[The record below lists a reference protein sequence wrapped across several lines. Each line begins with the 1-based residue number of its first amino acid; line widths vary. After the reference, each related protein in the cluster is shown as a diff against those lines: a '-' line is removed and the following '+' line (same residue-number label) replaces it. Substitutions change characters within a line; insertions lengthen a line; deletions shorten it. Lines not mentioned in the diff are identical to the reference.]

1 MELLAPAG
9 SMEALRAAVCNGADA
24 VYLGADTFNAR
35 MNARNFSAADLQ
47 EAVVYC
53 HVRGVK
59 VHLTLNTLV
68 LDREMPRAAELI
80 RMAAS
85 CGVDAFIVQDLGM
98 VSLCRQL
105 APDVPIHAST
115 QMSIHSLE
123 GVLEAAA
130 LGCSRVV
137 LARELPAE
145 EIAHICKK
153 SPVEIEVFVHGAL
166 CMCYSGQCYLSSV
179 IGRRS
184 GNRGQCAQPCRL
196 PYGYGRFES
205 TRYPLSL
212 KDNCLAGELDE
223 LRRMGV
229 ASIKIEGRMKRPEYV
244 AIVTRAYRTVLN
256 GGKLTQ
262 ADLQELE
269 TAFSRQGFTD
279 GYFKGQ
285 TGSDMFGRRQES
297 EDTADLFASARATY
311 EQGETQ
317 RIGVR
322 FYAMIHR
329 GQPARLAVEDP
340 DGNLCRTYG
349 PVPEQ
354 AVYRSL
360 TAQDLEQQL
369 KKTGGT
375 PYLCTSVR
383 SSLDPDLML
392 PASAINAMRRD
403 AIAELTAKRGRA
415 EKPHLNAYDEP
426 PRYDGISGEP
436 QLTVA
441 VRTAD
446 QITSRML
453 SMKPTVLY
461 VPLSE
466 LVEHPELRQR
476 VGVETQL
483 AAILPRVIWSGELVP
498 IARQLRTVYDMGVR
512 QVLAG
517 NLGQLHIARAAG
529 FAVRGDF
536 GLNIVNSR
544 AMRYLREQ
552 GLDSQL
558 LSFELTL
565 PQIRDISKAVPA
577 EVLIYGR
584 LPLMLMENCVIKN
597 RTGTCT
603 CQTGTVRLVD
613 RVGEEFPIVKDPG
626 TCRNVL
632 LNGKKLYLLD
642 KKDAFRGMG
651 LWALRLQFTTE
662 ISPQAGT
669 DEAYR
674 PAVYR
679 PCGRCGRDDGQVASC
694 PAGGH
699 ARQPSESADHR
710 RRRICGRYRHCCR
723 YHRGHRRPRTGK
735 TPLGAGSTGHAP
747 PALRQDARGRD
758 RSVRMQ
764 RPSHRIRSRRDE
776 GNIPHAL

>member
-35 MNARNFSAADLQ
+35 INARNFSAADLQ

-80 RMAAS
+80 RLAAS
-85 CGVDAFIVQDLGM
+85 CGVDAFIVQDLGV

-123 GVLEAAA
+123 GVMEAAA

-256 GGKLTQ
+256 GGKLMPS
-262 ADLQELE
+262 DLQELE

-279 GYFKGQ
+279 GYFRGQ
-285 TGSDMFGRRQES
+285 TGSDMFGRRQEG

-311 EQGETQ
+311 EQGEPQ

-322 FYAMIHR
+322 FYAMIRR
-329 GQPARLAVEDP
+329 GEPAQLAVEDP
-340 DGNLCRTYG
+340 DGNLCRTRG

-360 TAQDLEQQL
+360 TPQDLEQQL

-375 PYLCTSVR
+375 PYLCTAVR

-403 AIAELTAKRGRA
+403 VIAELTAKRGRA
-415 EKPHLNAYDEP
+415 APARLNAYDEP
-426 PRYDGISGEP
+426 PRYDGIAGEP
-436 QLTVA
+436 QLTIA
-441 VRTAD
+441 VRTAG

-466 LVEHPELRQR
+466 LAEHPDLPQR
-476 VGVETQL
+476 VSVETQL
-483 AAILPRVIWSGELVP
+483 AAILPRVIWSGELAP
-498 IARQLRTVYDMGVR
+498 IARQLRTVYEMGVR

-577 EVLIYGR
+577 ELLIYGR
-584 LPLMLMENCVIKN
+584 LPLMLMENCVMKN
-597 RTGTCT
+597 RTGICA

-642 KKDAFRGMG
+642 KKDALRGMG

-662 ISPQAGT
+662 NPGEIDKVLMDYQGQAVF
-669 DEAYR
+669 D
-674 PAVYR
+674 
-679 PCGRCGRDDGQVASC
+679 
-694 PAGGH
+694 
-699 ARQPSESADHR
+699 
-710 RRRICGRYRHCCR
+710 
-723 YHRGHRRPRTGK
+723 
-735 TPLGAGSTGHAP
+735 AGSYT
-747 PALRQDARGRD
+747 RGLY
-758 RSVRMQ
+758 
-764 RPSHRIRSRRDE
+764 SRGVE
-776 GNIPHAL
+776 

>member
-80 RMAAS
+80 RLAAS
-85 CGVDAFIVQDLGM
+85 CGVDAFIVQDLGV

-123 GVLEAAA
+123 GVMEAAA

-212 KDNCLAGELDE
+212 KDNCLVGELDE

-256 GGKLTQ
+256 GGKLMPS
-262 ADLQELE
+262 DLQELE

-279 GYFKGQ
+279 GYFRGQ
-285 TGSDMFGRRQES
+285 TGSDMFGRRQEG

-311 EQGETQ
+311 EQGEPQ

-322 FYAMIHR
+322 FYAMIRR
-329 GQPARLAVEDP
+329 GEPAQLAVEDP
-340 DGNLCRTYG
+340 DGNLCRTRG

-360 TAQDLEQQL
+360 TPQDLEQQL

-375 PYLCTSVR
+375 PYLCTAVR

-403 AIAELTAKRGRA
+403 VIAELTAKRGRA
-415 EKPHLNAYDEP
+415 APARLNAYDEP
-426 PRYDGISGEP
+426 PRYDGIAGEP
-436 QLTVA
+436 QLTIA
-441 VRTAD
+441 VRTAG

-466 LVEHPELRQR
+466 LAEHPDLPQR
-476 VGVETQL
+476 VSVETQL
-483 AAILPRVIWSGELVP
+483 AAILPRVIWSGELAP
-498 IARQLRTVYDMGVR
+498 IARQLRTVYEMGVR

-577 EVLIYGR
+577 ELLIYGR
-584 LPLMLMENCVIKN
+584 LPLMLMENCVMKN
-597 RTGTCT
+597 RTGICA

-642 KKDAFRGMG
+642 KKDALRGMG

-662 ISPQAGT
+662 NPGEIDKVLMDYQG
-669 DEAYR
+669 R
-674 PAVYR
+674 AVF
-679 PCGRCGRDDGQVASC
+679 D
-694 PAGGH
+694 
-699 ARQPSESADHR
+699 
-710 RRRICGRYRHCCR
+710 
-723 YHRGHRRPRTGK
+723 
-735 TPLGAGSTGHAP
+735 AGSYT
-747 PALRQDARGRD
+747 RGLY
-758 RSVRMQ
+758 
-764 RPSHRIRSRRDE
+764 SRGVE
-776 GNIPHAL
+776 

>member
-35 MNARNFSAADLQ
+35 INARNFSAADLQ

-80 RMAAS
+80 RLAAS
-85 CGVDAFIVQDLGM
+85 CGVDAFIVQDLGV

-123 GVLEAAA
+123 GVMEAAA

-212 KDNCLAGELDE
+212 KDNCLVGELDE

-244 AIVTRAYRTVLN
+244 AIVTRAYRTILN
-256 GGKLTQ
+256 GGKLTPSY
-262 ADLQELE
+262 LQELE

-279 GYFKGQ
+279 GYFRGQ
-285 TGSDMFGRRQES
+285 TGSDMFGRRQEG
-297 EDTADLFASARATY
+297 EDTADLFASARASY
-311 EQGETQ
+311 EQGEPQ

-322 FYAMIHR
+322 FYAMIRR
-329 GQPARLAVEDP
+329 GEPAQLAVEDP
-340 DGNLCRTYG
+340 DGNLCRTRG

-360 TAQDLEQQL
+360 TPQDLEQQL

-375 PYLCTSVR
+375 PYLCTAVR

-403 AIAELTAKRGRA
+403 VIAELTAKRGRA
-415 EKPHLNAYDEP
+415 APARLNAYDEP
-426 PRYDGISGEP
+426 PRYDGIAGEP
-436 QLTVA
+436 QLTIA
-441 VRTAD
+441 VRTAG

-466 LVEHPELRQR
+466 LAEHPDLPQR
-476 VGVETQL
+476 VSVETQL
-483 AAILPRVIWSGELVP
+483 AAILPRVIWSGELAPV
-498 IARQLRTVYDMGVR
+498 ARQLRTVYEMGVR

-577 EVLIYGR
+577 ELLIYGR
-584 LPLMLMENCVIKN
+584 LPLMLMENCVMKN
-597 RTGTCT
+597 RTGICA

-642 KKDAFRGMG
+642 KKDALRGMG

-662 ISPQAGT
+662 NPGEIDKVLMDYQG
-669 DEAYR
+669 R
-674 PAVYR
+674 AVF
-679 PCGRCGRDDGQVASC
+679 D
-694 PAGGH
+694 
-699 ARQPSESADHR
+699 
-710 RRRICGRYRHCCR
+710 
-723 YHRGHRRPRTGK
+723 
-735 TPLGAGSTGHAP
+735 AGSYT
-747 PALRQDARGRD
+747 RGLY
-758 RSVRMQ
+758 
-764 RPSHRIRSRRDE
+764 SRGVE
-776 GNIPHAL
+776 

>member
-212 KDNCLAGELDE
+212 KDNCLVGELDE

-403 AIAELTAKRGRA
+403 VIAELTAKRGRA

-662 ISPQAGT
+662 N
-669 DEAYR
+669 
-674 PAVYR
+674 
-679 PCGRCGRDDGQVASC
+679 
-694 PAGGH
+694 
-699 ARQPSESADHR
+699 PSEIDKVLMDYQ
-710 RRRICGRYRHCCR
+710 GRAVFD
-723 YHRGHRRPRTGK
+723 
-735 TPLGAGSTGHAP
+735 AGSYT
-747 PALRQDARGRD
+747 RGLY
-758 RSVRMQ
+758 
-764 RPSHRIRSRRDE
+764 SRGVE
-776 GNIPHAL
+776 

>member
-80 RMAAS
+80 RLAAS
-85 CGVDAFIVQDLGM
+85 CGVDAFIVQDLGV

-123 GVLEAAA
+123 GVMEAAA
-130 LGCSRVV
+130 LGCGRVV

-256 GGKLTQ
+256 GGKLMPS
-262 ADLQELE
+262 DLQELE

-279 GYFKGQ
+279 GYFRGQ
-285 TGSDMFGRRQES
+285 TGSDMFGRRQEG

-311 EQGETQ
+311 EQGEPQ

-322 FYAMIHR
+322 FYAMIRR
-329 GQPARLAVEDP
+329 GEPAQLAVEDP
-340 DGNLCRTYG
+340 DGNLCRTRG

-360 TAQDLEQQL
+360 TPQDLEQQL

-375 PYLCTSVR
+375 PYLCTAVR

-403 AIAELTAKRGRA
+403 VIAELTAKRGRA
-415 EKPHLNAYDEP
+415 APARLNAYDEP
-426 PRYDGISGEP
+426 PRYDGIAGEP
-436 QLTVA
+436 QLTIA
-441 VRTAD
+441 VRTAG

-466 LVEHPELRQR
+466 LAEHPDLPQR
-476 VGVETQL
+476 VSVETQL
-483 AAILPRVIWSGELVP
+483 AAILPRVIWSGELAPV
-498 IARQLRTVYDMGVR
+498 ARQLRTVYEMGVR

-577 EVLIYGR
+577 ELLIYGR
-584 LPLMLMENCVIKN
+584 LPLMLMETCVMKN
-597 RTGTCT
+597 RTGICA

-642 KKDAFRGMG
+642 KKDALRGMG

-662 ISPQAGT
+662 NPGEIDKVLMDYQG
-669 DEAYR
+669 R
-674 PAVYR
+674 AVF
-679 PCGRCGRDDGQVASC
+679 D
-694 PAGGH
+694 
-699 ARQPSESADHR
+699 
-710 RRRICGRYRHCCR
+710 
-723 YHRGHRRPRTGK
+723 
-735 TPLGAGSTGHAP
+735 AGSYT
-747 PALRQDARGRD
+747 RGLY
-758 RSVRMQ
+758 
-764 RPSHRIRSRRDE
+764 SRGVE
-776 GNIPHAL
+776 

>member
-47 EAVVYC
+47 EAIVYC

-403 AIAELTAKRGRA
+403 VIAELTAKRGRA

-565 PQIRDISKAVPA
+565 PQIRDVSKAVPA

-662 ISPQAGT
+662 N
-669 DEAYR
+669 
-674 PAVYR
+674 
-679 PCGRCGRDDGQVASC
+679 
-694 PAGGH
+694 
-699 ARQPSESADHR
+699 PSEIDKVLMDYQ
-710 RRRICGRYRHCCR
+710 GRAVFD
-723 YHRGHRRPRTGK
+723 
-735 TPLGAGSTGHAP
+735 AGSYT
-747 PALRQDARGRD
+747 RGLY
-758 RSVRMQ
+758 
-764 RPSHRIRSRRDE
+764 SRGVE
-776 GNIPHAL
+776 

>member
-80 RMAAS
+80 RLAAS
-85 CGVDAFIVQDLGM
+85 CGVDAFIVQDLGV

-123 GVLEAAA
+123 GVMEAAA

-256 GGKLTQ
+256 GGKLMPS
-262 ADLQELE
+262 DLQELE

-279 GYFKGQ
+279 GYFRGQ
-285 TGSDMFGRRQES
+285 TGSDMFGRRQEG

-311 EQGETQ
+311 EQGEPQ

-322 FYAMIHR
+322 FYAMIRR
-329 GQPARLAVEDP
+329 GEPAQLAVEDP
-340 DGNLCRTYG
+340 DGNLCRARG

-360 TAQDLEQQL
+360 TPQDLEQQL

-375 PYLCTSVR
+375 PYLCTAVR

-403 AIAELTAKRGRA
+403 VIAELTAKRGRA
-415 EKPHLNAYDEP
+415 APARLNAYDEP
-426 PRYDGISGEP
+426 PRYDGIAGEP
-436 QLTVA
+436 QLTIA
-441 VRTAD
+441 VRTAG

-466 LVEHPELRQR
+466 LAEHPDLPQR
-476 VGVETQL
+476 VSVETQL
-483 AAILPRVIWSGELVP
+483 AAILPRVIWSGELAPV
-498 IARQLRTVYDMGVR
+498 ARQLRTVYEMGVR

-577 EVLIYGR
+577 ELLIYGR
-584 LPLMLMENCVIKN
+584 LPLMLMENCVMKN
-597 RTGTCT
+597 RTGICA

-642 KKDAFRGMG
+642 KKDALRGMG

-662 ISPQAGT
+662 NPGEIDKVLMDYQG
-669 DEAYR
+669 R
-674 PAVYR
+674 AVF
-679 PCGRCGRDDGQVASC
+679 D
-694 PAGGH
+694 
-699 ARQPSESADHR
+699 
-710 RRRICGRYRHCCR
+710 
-723 YHRGHRRPRTGK
+723 
-735 TPLGAGSTGHAP
+735 AGSYT
-747 PALRQDARGRD
+747 RGLY
-758 RSVRMQ
+758 
-764 RPSHRIRSRRDE
+764 SRGVE
-776 GNIPHAL
+776 

>member
-35 MNARNFSAADLQ
+35 INARNFSAADLQ

-80 RMAAS
+80 RLAAS

-123 GVLEAAA
+123 GVMEAAA

-297 EDTADLFASARATY
+297 ADTADLFASARATY

-403 AIAELTAKRGRA
+403 VIAELTAKRGRA

-466 LVEHPELRQR
+466 LVEYPELRQR

-662 ISPQAGT
+662 N
-669 DEAYR
+669 
-674 PAVYR
+674 
-679 PCGRCGRDDGQVASC
+679 
-694 PAGGH
+694 
-699 ARQPSESADHR
+699 PSEIDKVLMDYQ
-710 RRRICGRYRHCCR
+710 GRAVFD
-723 YHRGHRRPRTGK
+723 
-735 TPLGAGSTGHAP
+735 AGSYT
-747 PALRQDARGRD
+747 RGLY
-758 RSVRMQ
+758 
-764 RPSHRIRSRRDE
+764 SRGVE
-776 GNIPHAL
+776 

>member
-35 MNARNFSAADLQ
+35 INARNFSAADLQ

-80 RMAAS
+80 RLAAS
-85 CGVDAFIVQDLGM
+85 CGVDAFIVQDLGV

-123 GVLEAAA
+123 GVMEAAA

-145 EIAHICKK
+145 EIAHICKR

-279 GYFKGQ
+279 GYFRGQ
-285 TGSDMFGRRQES
+285 TGSDMFGRRQEG
-297 EDTADLFASARATY
+297 EDTSDLFASARATY
-311 EQGETQ
+311 EQGEPQ

-322 FYAMIHR
+322 FYAMIRR
-329 GQPARLAVEDP
+329 GEPAQLAVEDP
-340 DGNLCRTYG
+340 DGNLCRTRG

-360 TAQDLEQQL
+360 TPQDLEQQL

-403 AIAELTAKRGRA
+403 VIAELTAKRGRA
-415 EKPHLNAYDEP
+415 APAHLNAYDEP
-426 PRYDGISGEP
+426 PRYDGIAGEP
-436 QLTVA
+436 QLTIA
-441 VRTAD
+441 VRTAG

-466 LVEHPELRQR
+466 LVEHPELPQR
-476 VGVETQL
+476 VSVETQL
-483 AAILPRVIWSGELVP
+483 AAILPRVIWSSELAPV
-498 IARQLRTVYDMGVR
+498 ARQLRTVYEMGVR

-517 NLGQLHIARAAG
+517 NLGQLYIARAAG

-577 EVLIYGR
+577 ELLVYGR
-584 LPLMLMENCVIKN
+584 LPLMLMENCVMKN
-597 RTGTCT
+597 RTGICT

-613 RVGEEFPIVKDPG
+613 RIGEEFPIVKDPG

-642 KKDAFRGMG
+642 KKDALRGMG

-662 ISPQAGT
+662 NPGEIDKVLMDYQG
-669 DEAYR
+669 R
-674 PAVYR
+674 AVF
-679 PCGRCGRDDGQVASC
+679 D
-694 PAGGH
+694 
-699 ARQPSESADHR
+699 
-710 RRRICGRYRHCCR
+710 
-723 YHRGHRRPRTGK
+723 
-735 TPLGAGSTGHAP
+735 AGSYT
-747 PALRQDARGRD
+747 RGLY
-758 RSVRMQ
+758 
-764 RPSHRIRSRRDE
+764 SRGVE
-776 GNIPHAL
+776 

>member
-80 RMAAS
+80 RLAAS
-85 CGVDAFIVQDLGM
+85 CGVDAFIVQDLGV

-123 GVLEAAA
+123 GVMEAAA

-145 EIAHICKK
+145 EIAHICKR

-256 GGKLTQ
+256 GGKLTPS
-262 ADLQELE
+262 DLQELE

-279 GYFKGQ
+279 GYFRGQ
-285 TGSDMFGRRQES
+285 TGSDMFGRRQEG

-311 EQGETQ
+311 EQGEPQ

-322 FYAMIHR
+322 FYAMIRR
-329 GQPARLAVEDP
+329 GEPAQLAVEDP
-340 DGNLCRTYG
+340 DGNLCRTRG

-360 TAQDLEQQL
+360 TPQDLEQQL

-375 PYLCTSVR
+375 PYLCTAVR

-403 AIAELTAKRGRA
+403 VIAELTAKRGRA
-415 EKPHLNAYDEP
+415 APARLNAYDEP
-426 PRYDGISGEP
+426 PRYDGIAGEP
-436 QLTVA
+436 QLTIA
-441 VRTAD
+441 VRTAG

-466 LVEHPELRQR
+466 LAEHPDLPQR

-483 AAILPRVIWSGELVP
+483 AAILPRVIWSGELAPV
-498 IARQLRTVYDMGVR
+498 ARQLRTVYEMGVR

-577 EVLIYGR
+577 ELLIYGR
-584 LPLMLMENCVIKN
+584 LPLMLMENCVMKN
-597 RTGTCT
+597 RTGICA

-642 KKDAFRGMG
+642 KKDALRGMG

-662 ISPQAGT
+662 NPGEIDKVLMDYQG
-669 DEAYR
+669 R
-674 PAVYR
+674 AVF
-679 PCGRCGRDDGQVASC
+679 D
-694 PAGGH
+694 
-699 ARQPSESADHR
+699 
-710 RRRICGRYRHCCR
+710 
-723 YHRGHRRPRTGK
+723 
-735 TPLGAGSTGHAP
+735 AGSYT
-747 PALRQDARGRD
+747 RGLY
-758 RSVRMQ
+758 
-764 RPSHRIRSRRDE
+764 SRGVE
-776 GNIPHAL
+776 

>member
-80 RMAAS
+80 RLAAS
-85 CGVDAFIVQDLGM
+85 CGVDAFIVQDLGV

-123 GVLEAAA
+123 GVMEAAA

-256 GGKLTQ
+256 GGKLMPS
-262 ADLQELE
+262 DLQELE

-279 GYFKGQ
+279 GYFRGQ
-285 TGSDMFGRRQES
+285 TGSDMFGRRQEG

-311 EQGETQ
+311 EQGEPQ

-322 FYAMIHR
+322 FYAMIRR
-329 GQPARLAVEDP
+329 GEPAQLAVEDP
-340 DGNLCRTYG
+340 DGNLCRTRG

-360 TAQDLEQQL
+360 TPQDLEQQL

-375 PYLCTSVR
+375 PYLCTAVR

-403 AIAELTAKRGRA
+403 VIAELTAKRGRA
-415 EKPHLNAYDEP
+415 APAHLNAYDEP
-426 PRYDGISGEP
+426 PRYDGIAGEP
-436 QLTVA
+436 QLTIA
-441 VRTAD
+441 VRTAG

-461 VPLSE
+461 VLLSE
-466 LVEHPELRQR
+466 LAEHPDLPQR
-476 VGVETQL
+476 VSVETQL
-483 AAILPRVIWSGELVP
+483 AAILPRVIWSGELAPV
-498 IARQLRTVYDMGVR
+498 ARQLRTVYEMGVR

-577 EVLIYGR
+577 ELLIYGR
-584 LPLMLMENCVIKN
+584 LPLMLMENCVMKN
-597 RTGTCT
+597 RTGICA

-642 KKDAFRGMG
+642 KKDALRGMG

-662 ISPQAGT
+662 NPGEIDKVLMDYQG
-669 DEAYR
+669 R
-674 PAVYR
+674 AVF
-679 PCGRCGRDDGQVASC
+679 D
-694 PAGGH
+694 
-699 ARQPSESADHR
+699 
-710 RRRICGRYRHCCR
+710 
-723 YHRGHRRPRTGK
+723 
-735 TPLGAGSTGHAP
+735 AGSYT
-747 PALRQDARGRD
+747 RGLY
-758 RSVRMQ
+758 
-764 RPSHRIRSRRDE
+764 SRGVE
-776 GNIPHAL
+776 

>member
-35 MNARNFSAADLQ
+35 INARNFSAADLQ

-80 RMAAS
+80 RLAAS
-85 CGVDAFIVQDLGM
+85 CGVDAFIVQDLGV

-123 GVLEAAA
+123 GVMEAAA

-256 GGKLTQ
+256 GGKLMPS
-262 ADLQELE
+262 DLQELE

-279 GYFKGQ
+279 GYFRGQ
-285 TGSDMFGRRQES
+285 TGSDMFGRRQEG

-311 EQGETQ
+311 EQGEPQ

-322 FYAMIHR
+322 FYAMIRR
-329 GQPARLAVEDP
+329 GEPAQLAVEDP
-340 DGNLCRTYG
+340 DGNLCRTRG

-360 TAQDLEQQL
+360 TPQDLEQQL

-375 PYLCTSVR
+375 PYLCTAVR

-403 AIAELTAKRGRA
+403 VIAELTAKRGRA
-415 EKPHLNAYDEP
+415 APAHLNAYDEP
-426 PRYDGISGEP
+426 PRYDGIAGEP
-436 QLTVA
+436 QLTIA
-441 VRTAD
+441 VRTAG

-466 LVEHPELRQR
+466 LAEHPDLPQR
-476 VGVETQL
+476 VSVETQL
-483 AAILPRVIWSGELVP
+483 AAILPRVIWSGELAPV
-498 IARQLRTVYDMGVR
+498 ARQLRTAYEMGVR

-577 EVLIYGR
+577 ELLIYGR
-584 LPLMLMENCVIKN
+584 LPLMLMENCVMKN
-597 RTGTCT
+597 RTGICA

-642 KKDAFRGMG
+642 KKDALRGMG

-662 ISPQAGT
+662 NPGEIDKVLMDYQG
-669 DEAYR
+669 R
-674 PAVYR
+674 AVF
-679 PCGRCGRDDGQVASC
+679 D
-694 PAGGH
+694 
-699 ARQPSESADHR
+699 
-710 RRRICGRYRHCCR
+710 
-723 YHRGHRRPRTGK
+723 
-735 TPLGAGSTGHAP
+735 AGSYT
-747 PALRQDARGRD
+747 RGLY
-758 RSVRMQ
+758 
-764 RPSHRIRSRRDE
+764 SRGVE
-776 GNIPHAL
+776 

>member
-80 RMAAS
+80 RLAAS
-85 CGVDAFIVQDLGM
+85 CGVDAFIVQDLGV

-123 GVLEAAA
+123 GVMEAAA

-256 GGKLTQ
+256 GGKLMPS
-262 ADLQELE
+262 DLQELE

-279 GYFKGQ
+279 GYFRGQ
-285 TGSDMFGRRQES
+285 TGSDMFGRRQEG
-297 EDTADLFASARATY
+297 EDTADLFASARTTY
-311 EQGETQ
+311 EQGEPQ

-322 FYAMIHR
+322 FYAMIRR
-329 GQPARLAVEDP
+329 GEPAQLAVEDP
-340 DGNLCRTYG
+340 DGNLCRTRG

-360 TAQDLEQQL
+360 TPQDLEQQL

-375 PYLCTSVR
+375 PYLCTAVR

-403 AIAELTAKRGRA
+403 VIAELTAKRGRA
-415 EKPHLNAYDEP
+415 APARLNAYDEP
-426 PRYDGISGEP
+426 PRYDGIAGEP
-436 QLTVA
+436 QLTIA
-441 VRTAD
+441 VRTAG

-466 LVEHPELRQR
+466 LAEHPDLPQR
-476 VGVETQL
+476 VSVETQL
-483 AAILPRVIWSGELVP
+483 AAILPRVIWSGELAPV
-498 IARQLRTVYDMGVR
+498 ARQLRTVYEMGVR

-544 AMRYLREQ
+544 AIRYLREQ

-577 EVLIYGR
+577 ELLIYGR
-584 LPLMLMENCVIKN
+584 LPLMLMENCVMKN
-597 RTGTCT
+597 RTGICA

-642 KKDAFRGMG
+642 KKDALRGMG

-662 ISPQAGT
+662 NPGEIDKVLMDYQG
-669 DEAYR
+669 R
-674 PAVYR
+674 AVF
-679 PCGRCGRDDGQVASC
+679 D
-694 PAGGH
+694 
-699 ARQPSESADHR
+699 
-710 RRRICGRYRHCCR
+710 
-723 YHRGHRRPRTGK
+723 
-735 TPLGAGSTGHAP
+735 AGSYT
-747 PALRQDARGRD
+747 RGLY
-758 RSVRMQ
+758 
-764 RPSHRIRSRRDE
+764 SRGVE
-776 GNIPHAL
+776 

>member
-35 MNARNFSAADLQ
+35 INARNFSAADLQ

-80 RMAAS
+80 RLAAS
-85 CGVDAFIVQDLGM
+85 CGVDAFIVQDLGV

-123 GVLEAAA
+123 GVMEAAA

-256 GGKLTQ
+256 GGKLMPS
-262 ADLQELE
+262 DLRELE

-279 GYFKGQ
+279 GYFRGQ
-285 TGSDMFGRRQES
+285 TGSDMFGRRQEG

-311 EQGETQ
+311 EQGEPQ

-322 FYAMIHR
+322 FYAMIRR
-329 GQPARLAVEDP
+329 GEPAQLAVEDP
-340 DGNLCRTYG
+340 DGNLCRTRG

-360 TAQDLEQQL
+360 TPQDLEQQL

-375 PYLCTSVR
+375 PYLCTAVR

-403 AIAELTAKRGRA
+403 VIAELTAKRGRA
-415 EKPHLNAYDEP
+415 APARLNAYDEP
-426 PRYDGISGEP
+426 PRYDGIAGEP
-436 QLTVA
+436 QLTIA
-441 VRTAD
+441 VRTAG

-466 LVEHPELRQR
+466 LAEHPDLPQR
-476 VGVETQL
+476 VSVETQL
-483 AAILPRVIWSGELVP
+483 AAILPRVIWSGELAPV
-498 IARQLRTVYDMGVR
+498 ARQLRTVYEMGVR

-577 EVLIYGR
+577 ELLIYGR
-584 LPLMLMENCVIKN
+584 LPLMLMENCVMKN
-597 RTGTCT
+597 RTGICA

-642 KKDAFRGMG
+642 KKDALRGMG

-662 ISPQAGT
+662 NPGEIDKVLMDYQG
-669 DEAYR
+669 R
-674 PAVYR
+674 AVF
-679 PCGRCGRDDGQVASC
+679 D
-694 PAGGH
+694 
-699 ARQPSESADHR
+699 
-710 RRRICGRYRHCCR
+710 
-723 YHRGHRRPRTGK
+723 
-735 TPLGAGSTGHAP
+735 AGSYT
-747 PALRQDARGRD
+747 RGLY
-758 RSVRMQ
+758 
-764 RPSHRIRSRRDE
+764 SRGVE
-776 GNIPHAL
+776 

>member
-80 RMAAS
+80 RLAAS
-85 CGVDAFIVQDLGM
+85 CGVDAFIVQDLGV

-123 GVLEAAA
+123 GVMEAAA

-145 EIAHICKK
+145 EIAHICKR

-256 GGKLTQ
+256 GGKLMPS
-262 ADLQELE
+262 DLQELE

-279 GYFKGQ
+279 GYFRGQ
-285 TGSDMFGRRQES
+285 TGSNMFGRRQEG

-311 EQGETQ
+311 EQGEPQ

-322 FYAMIHR
+322 FYAMIRR
-329 GQPARLAVEDP
+329 GEPAQLAVEDP
-340 DGNLCRTYG
+340 DGNLCRARG

-360 TAQDLEQQL
+360 TPQDLEQQL

-375 PYLCTSVR
+375 PYLCTAVR

-403 AIAELTAKRGRA
+403 VIAELTAKRGRA
-415 EKPHLNAYDEP
+415 APARLNAYDEP
-426 PRYDGISGEP
+426 PRYDGIAGEP
-436 QLTVA
+436 QLTIA
-441 VRTAD
+441 VRTAG

-466 LVEHPELRQR
+466 LAEHPDLPQR
-476 VGVETQL
+476 VSVETQL
-483 AAILPRVIWSGELVP
+483 AAILPRVIWSGELIP
-498 IARQLRTVYDMGVR
+498 IARQLRTVYEMGVR

-517 NLGQLHIARAAG
+517 NLGQLHIARTAG

-577 EVLIYGR
+577 ELLIYGR
-584 LPLMLMENCVIKN
+584 LPLMLMENCVMKN
-597 RTGTCT
+597 RTGICA

-642 KKDAFRGMG
+642 KKDALRGMG

-662 ISPQAGT
+662 NPGEIDKVLMDYQG
-669 DEAYR
+669 R
-674 PAVYR
+674 AVF
-679 PCGRCGRDDGQVASC
+679 D
-694 PAGGH
+694 
-699 ARQPSESADHR
+699 
-710 RRRICGRYRHCCR
+710 
-723 YHRGHRRPRTGK
+723 
-735 TPLGAGSTGHAP
+735 AGSYT
-747 PALRQDARGRD
+747 RGLY
-758 RSVRMQ
+758 
-764 RPSHRIRSRRDE
+764 SRGVE
-776 GNIPHAL
+776 

>member
-1 MELLAPAG
+1 MLELLSPAG

-80 RMAAS
+80 RLAAS
-85 CGVDAFIVQDLGM
+85 CGVDAFIVQDLGV

-123 GVLEAAA
+123 GVMEAAA

-212 KDNCLAGELDE
+212 KDNCLVGELDE

-256 GGKLTQ
+256 GGKLMPS
-262 ADLQELE
+262 DLQELE

-279 GYFKGQ
+279 GYFRGQ
-285 TGSDMFGRRQES
+285 TGSDMFGRRQEG

-311 EQGETQ
+311 EQGEPQ

-322 FYAMIHR
+322 FYAMIRR
-329 GQPARLAVEDP
+329 GEPAQLAVEDP
-340 DGNLCRTYG
+340 DGNLCRTRG

-360 TAQDLEQQL
+360 TPQDLEQQL

-375 PYLCTSVR
+375 PYLCTAVR

-403 AIAELTAKRGRA
+403 VIAELTAKRGRA
-415 EKPHLNAYDEP
+415 APARLNAYDEP
-426 PRYDGISGEP
+426 PRYDGIAGEP
-436 QLTVA
+436 QLTIA
-441 VRTAD
+441 VRTAG

-466 LVEHPELRQR
+466 LAEHPDLPQR
-476 VGVETQL
+476 VSVETQL
-483 AAILPRVIWSGELVP
+483 AAILPRVIWSGELAP
-498 IARQLRTVYDMGVR
+498 IARQLRTVYEMGVR

-577 EVLIYGR
+577 ELLIYGR
-584 LPLMLMENCVIKN
+584 LPLMLMENCVMKN
-597 RTGTCT
+597 RTGICA

-642 KKDAFRGMG
+642 KKDALRGMG

-662 ISPQAGT
+662 NPGEIDKVLMDYQG
-669 DEAYR
+669 R
-674 PAVYR
+674 AVF
-679 PCGRCGRDDGQVASC
+679 D
-694 PAGGH
+694 
-699 ARQPSESADHR
+699 
-710 RRRICGRYRHCCR
+710 
-723 YHRGHRRPRTGK
+723 
-735 TPLGAGSTGHAP
+735 AGSYT
-747 PALRQDARGRD
+747 RGLY
-758 RSVRMQ
+758 
-764 RPSHRIRSRRDE
+764 SRGVE
-776 GNIPHAL
+776 

>member
-80 RMAAS
+80 RLAAS
-85 CGVDAFIVQDLGM
+85 CGVDAFIVQDLGV

-123 GVLEAAA
+123 GVMEAAA

-212 KDNCLAGELDE
+212 KDNCLVGELDE

-256 GGKLTQ
+256 GGKLTPS
-262 ADLQELE
+262 DLQELE

-279 GYFKGQ
+279 GYFRGQ
-285 TGSDMFGRRQES
+285 TGSDMFGRRQEG

-311 EQGETQ
+311 EQGEPQ

-322 FYAMIHR
+322 FYAMIRR
-329 GQPARLAVEDP
+329 GEPAQLAVEDP
-340 DGNLCRTYG
+340 DGNLCRTRG

-360 TAQDLEQQL
+360 TPQDLEQQL

-375 PYLCTSVR
+375 PYLCTAVR

-403 AIAELTAKRGRA
+403 VIAELTAKRGRA
-415 EKPHLNAYDEP
+415 APARLNAYDEP

-436 QLTVA
+436 QLTIA
-441 VRTAD
+441 VRTAG

-466 LVEHPELRQR
+466 LAEHPDLPQR
-476 VGVETQL
+476 VSVETQL
-483 AAILPRVIWSGELVP
+483 AAILPRVIWSGELAPV
-498 IARQLRTVYDMGVR
+498 ARQLRTVYEMGVR

-577 EVLIYGR
+577 ELLIYGR
-584 LPLMLMENCVIKN
+584 LPLMLMENCVMKN
-597 RTGTCT
+597 RTGICA

-642 KKDAFRGMG
+642 KKDALRGMG

-662 ISPQAGT
+662 NPGEIDKVLMDYQG
-669 DEAYR
+669 R
-674 PAVYR
+674 AVF
-679 PCGRCGRDDGQVASC
+679 D
-694 PAGGH
+694 
-699 ARQPSESADHR
+699 
-710 RRRICGRYRHCCR
+710 
-723 YHRGHRRPRTGK
+723 
-735 TPLGAGSTGHAP
+735 AGSYT
-747 PALRQDARGRD
+747 RGLY
-758 RSVRMQ
+758 
-764 RPSHRIRSRRDE
+764 SRGVE
-776 GNIPHAL
+776 

>member
-80 RMAAS
+80 RLAAS
-85 CGVDAFIVQDLGM
+85 CGVDAFIVQDLGV

-123 GVLEAAA
+123 GVMEAAA

-212 KDNCLAGELDE
+212 KDNCLVGELDE

-256 GGKLTQ
+256 GGKLTP

-279 GYFKGQ
+279 GYFRGQ
-285 TGSDMFGRRQES
+285 TGSDMFGRRQEG

-311 EQGETQ
+311 EQGEPQ

-322 FYAMIHR
+322 FYAMIRR
-329 GQPARLAVEDP
+329 GEPAQLAVEDP
-340 DGNLCRTYG
+340 DGNLCRTRG

-360 TAQDLEQQL
+360 TPQDLEQQL

-375 PYLCTSVR
+375 PYLCTAVR

-403 AIAELTAKRGRA
+403 VIAELTAKRGRA
-415 EKPHLNAYDEP
+415 APARLNAYDEP
-426 PRYDGISGEP
+426 PRYDGIAGEP
-436 QLTVA
+436 QLTIA
-441 VRTAD
+441 VRTAG

-466 LVEHPELRQR
+466 LAEHPDLPQR
-476 VGVETQL
+476 VSVETQL
-483 AAILPRVIWSGELVP
+483 AAILPRVIWSGELAPV
-498 IARQLRTVYDMGVR
+498 ARQLRTVYEMGVR

-577 EVLIYGR
+577 ELLIYGR
-584 LPLMLMENCVIKN
+584 LPLMLMENCVMKN
-597 RTGTCT
+597 RTGICA

-642 KKDAFRGMG
+642 KKDALRGMG

-662 ISPQAGT
+662 NPGEIDKVLMDYQG
-669 DEAYR
+669 R
-674 PAVYR
+674 AVF
-679 PCGRCGRDDGQVASC
+679 D
-694 PAGGH
+694 
-699 ARQPSESADHR
+699 
-710 RRRICGRYRHCCR
+710 
-723 YHRGHRRPRTGK
+723 
-735 TPLGAGSTGHAP
+735 AGSYT
-747 PALRQDARGRD
+747 RGLY
-758 RSVRMQ
+758 
-764 RPSHRIRSRRDE
+764 SRGVE
-776 GNIPHAL
+776 

>member
-35 MNARNFSAADLQ
+35 INARNFSAADLQ

-80 RMAAS
+80 RLAAS
-85 CGVDAFIVQDLGM
+85 CGVDAFIVQDLGV

-123 GVLEAAA
+123 GVMEAAA

-256 GGKLTQ
+256 GGKLMPS
-262 ADLQELE
+262 DLQELE

-279 GYFKGQ
+279 GYFRGQ
-285 TGSDMFGRRQES
+285 TGSDMFGRRQEG

-311 EQGETQ
+311 EQGEPQ

-322 FYAMIHR
+322 FYAMIRR
-329 GQPARLAVEDP
+329 GEPAQLAVEDP
-340 DGNLCRTYG
+340 DGNLCRTRG

-360 TAQDLEQQL
+360 TPQDLEQQL

-375 PYLCTSVR
+375 PYLCTAVR

-403 AIAELTAKRGRA
+403 VIAELTAKRGRA
-415 EKPHLNAYDEP
+415 APAHLNAYDEP
-426 PRYDGISGEP
+426 PRYDGIAGEP
-436 QLTVA
+436 QLTIA
-441 VRTAD
+441 VRTAG

-466 LVEHPELRQR
+466 LAEHPDLPQR
-476 VGVETQL
+476 VSVETQL
-483 AAILPRVIWSGELVP
+483 AAILPRVIWSGELAP
-498 IARQLRTVYDMGVR
+498 IARQLRTVYEMGVR

-577 EVLIYGR
+577 ELLIYGR
-584 LPLMLMENCVIKN
+584 LPLMLMENCVMKN
-597 RTGTCT
+597 RTGICA

-642 KKDAFRGMG
+642 KKDALRGMG

-662 ISPQAGT
+662 NPGEIDKVLMDYQG
-669 DEAYR
+669 R
-674 PAVYR
+674 AVF
-679 PCGRCGRDDGQVASC
+679 D
-694 PAGGH
+694 
-699 ARQPSESADHR
+699 
-710 RRRICGRYRHCCR
+710 
-723 YHRGHRRPRTGK
+723 
-735 TPLGAGSTGHAP
+735 AGSYT
-747 PALRQDARGRD
+747 RGLY
-758 RSVRMQ
+758 
-764 RPSHRIRSRRDE
+764 SRGVE
-776 GNIPHAL
+776 

>member
-35 MNARNFSAADLQ
+35 INARNFSAADLQ

-80 RMAAS
+80 RLAAS
-85 CGVDAFIVQDLGM
+85 CGVDAFIVQDLGV

-123 GVLEAAA
+123 GVMEAAA

-256 GGKLTQ
+256 GGKLMPS
-262 ADLQELE
+262 DLQELE

-279 GYFKGQ
+279 GYFRGQ
-285 TGSDMFGRRQES
+285 TGSDMFGRRQEG

-311 EQGETQ
+311 EQGEPQ

-322 FYAMIHR
+322 FYAMIRR
-329 GQPARLAVEDP
+329 GEPAQLAVEDP
-340 DGNLCRTYG
+340 DGNLCRTRG

-360 TAQDLEQQL
+360 TPQDLEQQL

-375 PYLCTSVR
+375 PYLCTAVR

-403 AIAELTAKRGRA
+403 VIAELTAKRGRA
-415 EKPHLNAYDEP
+415 APARLNAYDEP
-426 PRYDGISGEP
+426 PRYDGIAGEP
-436 QLTVA
+436 QLTIA
-441 VRTAD
+441 VRTAG

-466 LVEHPELRQR
+466 LAEHPDLPQR
-476 VGVETQL
+476 VSVETQL
-483 AAILPRVIWSGELVP
+483 AAILPRVIWSGELAPV
-498 IARQLRTVYDMGVR
+498 ARQLRTVYEMGVR

-577 EVLIYGR
+577 ELLIYGR
-584 LPLMLMENCVIKN
+584 LPLMLMENCVMKN
-597 RTGTCT
+597 RTGICA

-613 RVGEEFPIVKDPG
+613 RVGEEFPIIKDPG

-642 KKDAFRGMG
+642 KKDALRGMG

-662 ISPQAGT
+662 NPGEIDKVLMDYQG
-669 DEAYR
+669 R
-674 PAVYR
+674 AVF
-679 PCGRCGRDDGQVASC
+679 D
-694 PAGGH
+694 
-699 ARQPSESADHR
+699 
-710 RRRICGRYRHCCR
+710 
-723 YHRGHRRPRTGK
+723 
-735 TPLGAGSTGHAP
+735 AGSYT
-747 PALRQDARGRD
+747 RGLY
-758 RSVRMQ
+758 
-764 RPSHRIRSRRDE
+764 SRGVE
-776 GNIPHAL
+776 

>member
-35 MNARNFSAADLQ
+35 INARNFSAADLQ

-80 RMAAS
+80 RLAAS
-85 CGVDAFIVQDLGM
+85 CGVDAFIVQDLGV

-256 GGKLTQ
+256 GGKLTPS
-262 ADLQELE
+262 DLQELE

-279 GYFKGQ
+279 GYFRGQ
-285 TGSDMFGRRQES
+285 TGSDMFGRRQEG

-311 EQGETQ
+311 EQGEPQ

-322 FYAMIHR
+322 FYAMIRR
-329 GQPARLAVEDP
+329 GEPAQLAVEDP
-340 DGNLCRTYG
+340 DGNLCRTRG

-360 TAQDLEQQL
+360 TPQDLEQQL

-375 PYLCTSVR
+375 PYLCTAVR

-403 AIAELTAKRGRA
+403 VIAELTAKRGRA
-415 EKPHLNAYDEP
+415 APARLNAYDEP

-436 QLTVA
+436 QLTIA
-441 VRTAD
+441 VRTAG

-466 LVEHPELRQR
+466 LAEHPDLPQR
-476 VGVETQL
+476 VSVETQL
-483 AAILPRVIWSGELVP
+483 AAILPRVIWSGELAPV
-498 IARQLRTVYDMGVR
+498 ARQLRTVYEMGVR

-577 EVLIYGR
+577 ELLIYGR
-584 LPLMLMENCVIKN
+584 LPLMLMENCVMKN
-597 RTGTCT
+597 RTGICA

-642 KKDAFRGMG
+642 KKDALRGMG

-662 ISPQAGT
+662 NPGEIDKVLMDYQG
-669 DEAYR
+669 R
-674 PAVYR
+674 AVF
-679 PCGRCGRDDGQVASC
+679 D
-694 PAGGH
+694 
-699 ARQPSESADHR
+699 
-710 RRRICGRYRHCCR
+710 
-723 YHRGHRRPRTGK
+723 
-735 TPLGAGSTGHAP
+735 AGSYT
-747 PALRQDARGRD
+747 RGLY
-758 RSVRMQ
+758 
-764 RPSHRIRSRRDE
+764 SRGVE
-776 GNIPHAL
+776 

>member
-80 RMAAS
+80 RLAAS

-256 GGKLTQ
+256 GGKLTPS
-262 ADLQELE
+262 DLQELE

-279 GYFKGQ
+279 GYFRGQ
-285 TGSDMFGRRQES
+285 TGSDMFGRRQEG

-311 EQGETQ
+311 EQGEPQ

-322 FYAMIHR
+322 FYAMIRR
-329 GQPARLAVEDP
+329 GEPAQLAVEDP
-340 DGNLCRTYG
+340 DGNLCRTRG

-360 TAQDLEQQL
+360 TPQDLEQQL

-375 PYLCTSVR
+375 PYLCTAVR

-403 AIAELTAKRGRA
+403 VIAELTAKRGRA
-415 EKPHLNAYDEP
+415 APARLNAYDEP
-426 PRYDGISGEP
+426 PRYDGIAGEP
-436 QLTVA
+436 QLTIA
-441 VRTAD
+441 VRTAG

-466 LVEHPELRQR
+466 LAEHPDLPQR
-476 VGVETQL
+476 VSVETQL
-483 AAILPRVIWSGELVP
+483 AAILPRVIWSGELAPV
-498 IARQLRTVYDMGVR
+498 ARQLRTVYEMGVR

-577 EVLIYGR
+577 ELLIYGR
-584 LPLMLMENCVIKN
+584 LPLMLMENCVMKN
-597 RTGTCT
+597 RTGICA

-642 KKDAFRGMG
+642 KKDALRGMG

-662 ISPQAGT
+662 NPGEIDKVLMDYQG
-669 DEAYR
+669 R
-674 PAVYR
+674 AVF
-679 PCGRCGRDDGQVASC
+679 D
-694 PAGGH
+694 
-699 ARQPSESADHR
+699 
-710 RRRICGRYRHCCR
+710 
-723 YHRGHRRPRTGK
+723 
-735 TPLGAGSTGHAP
+735 AGSYT
-747 PALRQDARGRD
+747 RGLY
-758 RSVRMQ
+758 
-764 RPSHRIRSRRDE
+764 SRGVE
-776 GNIPHAL
+776 

>member
-80 RMAAS
+80 RLAAS
-85 CGVDAFIVQDLGM
+85 CGVDAFIVQDLGV

-123 GVLEAAA
+123 GVMEAAA

-166 CMCYSGQCYLSSV
+166 CICYSGQCYLSSV

-256 GGKLTQ
+256 GGKLTPS
-262 ADLQELE
+262 DLQELE

-279 GYFKGQ
+279 GYFRGQ
-285 TGSDMFGRRQES
+285 TGSDMFGRRQEG
-297 EDTADLFASARATY
+297 EDTSGLFASARATY
-311 EQGETQ
+311 EQGEPQ

-322 FYAMIHR
+322 FYAMIRR
-329 GQPARLAVEDP
+329 GEPAQLAVEDP
-340 DGNLCRTYG
+340 DGNLCRTRG

-360 TAQDLEQQL
+360 TPQDLEQQL

-375 PYLCTSVR
+375 PYLCTAVR

-403 AIAELTAKRGRA
+403 VIAELTAKRGRA
-415 EKPHLNAYDEP
+415 APARLNAYDEP
-426 PRYDGISGEP
+426 PRYDGIAGEP
-436 QLTVA
+436 QLTIA
-441 VRTAD
+441 VRTAG

-466 LVEHPELRQR
+466 LAEHPDLRQR
-476 VGVETQL
+476 VSVETQL
-483 AAILPRVIWSGELVP
+483 AAILPRVIWSGELAP
-498 IARQLRTVYDMGVR
+498 IARQLRTVYEMGVR

-577 EVLIYGR
+577 ELLIYGR
-584 LPLMLMENCVIKN
+584 LPLMLMENCVMKN
-597 RTGTCT
+597 RTGICA

-613 RVGEEFPIVKDPG
+613 RVGEEFPVVKDPG

-642 KKDAFRGMG
+642 KKDALRGMG

-662 ISPQAGT
+662 NPGEIDKVLMDYQG
-669 DEAYR
+669 R
-674 PAVYR
+674 AVF
-679 PCGRCGRDDGQVASC
+679 D
-694 PAGGH
+694 
-699 ARQPSESADHR
+699 
-710 RRRICGRYRHCCR
+710 
-723 YHRGHRRPRTGK
+723 
-735 TPLGAGSTGHAP
+735 AGSYT
-747 PALRQDARGRD
+747 RGLY
-758 RSVRMQ
+758 
-764 RPSHRIRSRRDE
+764 SRGVE
-776 GNIPHAL
+776 

>member
-360 TAQDLEQQL
+360 TAQNLEQQL

-403 AIAELTAKRGRA
+403 VIAELTAKRGRA

-662 ISPQAGT
+662 N
-669 DEAYR
+669 
-674 PAVYR
+674 
-679 PCGRCGRDDGQVASC
+679 
-694 PAGGH
+694 
-699 ARQPSESADHR
+699 PSEIDKVLMDYQ
-710 RRRICGRYRHCCR
+710 GRAVFD
-723 YHRGHRRPRTGK
+723 
-735 TPLGAGSTGHAP
+735 AGSYT
-747 PALRQDARGRD
+747 RGLY
-758 RSVRMQ
+758 
-764 RPSHRIRSRRDE
+764 SRGVE
-776 GNIPHAL
+776 

>member
-35 MNARNFSAADLQ
+35 INARNFSAADLQ

-80 RMAAS
+80 RLAAS
-85 CGVDAFIVQDLGM
+85 CGVDAFIVQDLGV

-123 GVLEAAA
+123 GVMEAAA

-256 GGKLTQ
+256 GGKLMPS
-262 ADLQELE
+262 DLQELE

-279 GYFKGQ
+279 GYFRGQ
-285 TGSDMFGRRQES
+285 TGSDMFGRRQEG

-311 EQGETQ
+311 EQGEPQ

-322 FYAMIHR
+322 FYAMIRR
-329 GQPARLAVEDP
+329 GEPAQLAVEDP
-340 DGNLCRTYG
+340 DGNLCRTRG

-360 TAQDLEQQL
+360 TPQDLEQQL

-375 PYLCTSVR
+375 PYLCTAVR

-403 AIAELTAKRGRA
+403 VIAELTAKRGRA
-415 EKPHLNAYDEP
+415 APAHLNAYDEP
-426 PRYDGISGEP
+426 PRYDGIAGEP
-436 QLTVA
+436 QLTIA
-441 VRTAD
+441 VRTAG

-466 LVEHPELRQR
+466 LAEHPDLPQR
-476 VGVETQL
+476 VSVETQL
-483 AAILPRVIWSGELVP
+483 AAILPRVIWSGELAPV
-498 IARQLRTVYDMGVR
+498 ARQLRTAYEMGVR

-577 EVLIYGR
+577 ELLIYGR
-584 LPLMLMENCVIKN
+584 LPLMLMENCVMKN
-597 RTGTCT
+597 RTGICA

-613 RVGEEFPIVKDPG
+613 RVGEEFPVVKDPG

-642 KKDAFRGMG
+642 KKDALRGMG

-662 ISPQAGT
+662 NPGEIDKVLMDYQG
-669 DEAYR
+669 R
-674 PAVYR
+674 AVF
-679 PCGRCGRDDGQVASC
+679 D
-694 PAGGH
+694 
-699 ARQPSESADHR
+699 
-710 RRRICGRYRHCCR
+710 
-723 YHRGHRRPRTGK
+723 
-735 TPLGAGSTGHAP
+735 AGSYT
-747 PALRQDARGRD
+747 RGLY
-758 RSVRMQ
+758 
-764 RPSHRIRSRRDE
+764 SRGVE
-776 GNIPHAL
+776 

>member
-212 KDNCLAGELDE
+212 KDNCLVGELDE

-256 GGKLTQ
+256 GGKLMPS
-262 ADLQELE
+262 DLQELE

-279 GYFKGQ
+279 GYFRGQ
-285 TGSDMFGRRQES
+285 TGSDMFGRRQEG

-311 EQGETQ
+311 EQGEPQ

-322 FYAMIHR
+322 FYAMIRR
-329 GQPARLAVEDP
+329 GEPAQLAVEDP
-340 DGNLCRTYG
+340 DGNLCRTRG

-360 TAQDLEQQL
+360 TPQDLEQQL

-375 PYLCTSVR
+375 PYLCTAVR

-403 AIAELTAKRGRA
+403 VIAELTAKRGRA
-415 EKPHLNAYDEP
+415 APARLNAYDEP
-426 PRYDGISGEP
+426 PRYDGIAGEP
-436 QLTVA
+436 QLTIA
-441 VRTAD
+441 VRTAG

-466 LVEHPELRQR
+466 LAEHPDLRQR
-476 VGVETQL
+476 VSVETQL
-483 AAILPRVIWSGELVP
+483 AAILPRVIWSGELAPV
-498 IARQLRTVYDMGVR
+498 ARQLRTVYEMGVR

-577 EVLIYGR
+577 ELLIYGR
-584 LPLMLMENCVIKN
+584 LPLMLMENCVMKN
-597 RTGTCT
+597 RTGICA

-642 KKDAFRGMG
+642 KKDALRGMG

-662 ISPQAGT
+662 NPGEIDKVLMDYQG
-669 DEAYR
+669 R
-674 PAVYR
+674 AVF
-679 PCGRCGRDDGQVASC
+679 D
-694 PAGGH
+694 
-699 ARQPSESADHR
+699 
-710 RRRICGRYRHCCR
+710 
-723 YHRGHRRPRTGK
+723 
-735 TPLGAGSTGHAP
+735 AGSYT
-747 PALRQDARGRD
+747 RGLY
-758 RSVRMQ
+758 
-764 RPSHRIRSRRDE
+764 SRGVE
-776 GNIPHAL
+776 

>member
-35 MNARNFSAADLQ
+35 INARNFSAADLQ

-80 RMAAS
+80 RLAAS

-212 KDNCLAGELDE
+212 KDNCLVGELDE

-256 GGKLTQ
+256 GGKLMPS
-262 ADLQELE
+262 DLQELE

-279 GYFKGQ
+279 GYFRGQ
-285 TGSDMFGRRQES
+285 TGSDMFGRRQEG

-311 EQGETQ
+311 EQGEPQ

-322 FYAMIHR
+322 FYAMIRR
-329 GQPARLAVEDP
+329 GEPAQLAVEDP
-340 DGNLCRTYG
+340 DGNLCRTRG

-360 TAQDLEQQL
+360 TPQDLEQQL

-375 PYLCTSVR
+375 PYLCTAVR

-403 AIAELTAKRGRA
+403 VIAELTAKRGRA
-415 EKPHLNAYDEP
+415 APARLNAYDEP
-426 PRYDGISGEP
+426 PRYDGIAGEP
-436 QLTVA
+436 QLTIA
-441 VRTAD
+441 VRTAG

-466 LVEHPELRQR
+466 LAEHPDLPQR
-476 VGVETQL
+476 VSVETQL
-483 AAILPRVIWSGELVP
+483 AAILPRVIWSGELAPV
-498 IARQLRTVYDMGVR
+498 ARQLRTVYEMGVR

-517 NLGQLHIARAAG
+517 KLGQLHIARAAG

-577 EVLIYGR
+577 ELLIYGR
-584 LPLMLMENCVIKN
+584 LPLMLMENCVMKN
-597 RTGTCT
+597 RTGICA

-642 KKDAFRGMG
+642 KKDALRGMG

-662 ISPQAGT
+662 NPGEIDKVLMDYQG
-669 DEAYR
+669 R
-674 PAVYR
+674 AVF
-679 PCGRCGRDDGQVASC
+679 D
-694 PAGGH
+694 
-699 ARQPSESADHR
+699 
-710 RRRICGRYRHCCR
+710 
-723 YHRGHRRPRTGK
+723 
-735 TPLGAGSTGHAP
+735 AGSYT
-747 PALRQDARGRD
+747 RGLY
-758 RSVRMQ
+758 
-764 RPSHRIRSRRDE
+764 SRGVE
-776 GNIPHAL
+776 

>member
-80 RMAAS
+80 RLAAS
-85 CGVDAFIVQDLGM
+85 CGVDAFIVQDLGV

-123 GVLEAAA
+123 GVMEAAA

-256 GGKLTQ
+256 GGKLTPS
-262 ADLQELE
+262 DLQELE

-279 GYFKGQ
+279 GYFRGQ
-285 TGSDMFGRRQES
+285 TGSDMFGRRQEG

-311 EQGETQ
+311 EQGEPQ

-322 FYAMIHR
+322 FYAMIRR
-329 GQPARLAVEDP
+329 GEPAQLAVEDP
-340 DGNLCRTYG
+340 DGNLCRTRG

-360 TAQDLEQQL
+360 TPQDLEQQL

-375 PYLCTSVR
+375 PYLCTAVR

-403 AIAELTAKRGRA
+403 VIAELTAKRGRA
-415 EKPHLNAYDEP
+415 APAHLNAYDEP
-426 PRYDGISGEP
+426 PRYDGIAGEP
-436 QLTVA
+436 QLTIA
-441 VRTAD
+441 VRTAG

-466 LVEHPELRQR
+466 LAEHPDLPQR
-476 VGVETQL
+476 VSVETQL
-483 AAILPRVIWSGELVP
+483 AAILPRVIWSGELAPV
-498 IARQLRTVYDMGVR
+498 ARQLRTVYEMGVR

-577 EVLIYGR
+577 ELLIYGR
-584 LPLMLMENCVIKN
+584 LPLMLMENCVMKN
-597 RTGTCT
+597 RTGICA

-662 ISPQAGT
+662 N
-669 DEAYR
+669 
-674 PAVYR
+674 
-679 PCGRCGRDDGQVASC
+679 
-694 PAGGH
+694 
-699 ARQPSESADHR
+699 PSEIDKVLMDYQ
-710 RRRICGRYRHCCR
+710 GRAVFD
-723 YHRGHRRPRTGK
+723 
-735 TPLGAGSTGHAP
+735 AGSYT
-747 PALRQDARGRD
+747 RGLY
-758 RSVRMQ
+758 
-764 RPSHRIRSRRDE
+764 SRGVE
-776 GNIPHAL
+776 

>member
-80 RMAAS
+80 RLAAS

-105 APDVPIHAST
+105 APDMPIHAST

-123 GVLEAAA
+123 GVMEAAA

-256 GGKLTQ
+256 GGKLTPS
-262 ADLQELE
+262 DLQELE

-279 GYFKGQ
+279 GYFRGQ
-285 TGSDMFGRRQES
+285 TGSDMFGRRQEG
-297 EDTADLFASARATY
+297 EDTADLFASARASY
-311 EQGETQ
+311 EQGEPQ

-322 FYAMIHR
+322 FYAMIRR
-329 GQPARLAVEDP
+329 GEPAQLAVEDP
-340 DGNLCRTYG
+340 DGNLCRTRG

-360 TAQDLEQQL
+360 TPQDLEQQL

-375 PYLCTSVR
+375 PYLCTAVR

-403 AIAELTAKRGRA
+403 VIAELTAKRGRA
-415 EKPHLNAYDEP
+415 APAHLNAYDEP
-426 PRYDGISGEP
+426 PRYDGIAGEP
-436 QLTVA
+436 QLTIA
-441 VRTAD
+441 VRTAG

-466 LVEHPELRQR
+466 LAEHPDLPQR
-476 VGVETQL
+476 VSVETQL
-483 AAILPRVIWSGELVP
+483 AAILPRVIWSGELAPV
-498 IARQLRTVYDMGVR
+498 ARQLRTVYEMGVR

-577 EVLIYGR
+577 ELLIYGR
-584 LPLMLMENCVIKN
+584 LPLMLMENCVMKN
-597 RTGTCT
+597 RTGICA

-642 KKDAFRGMG
+642 KKDALRGMG

-662 ISPQAGT
+662 NPGEIDKVLMDYQG
-669 DEAYR
+669 R
-674 PAVYR
+674 AVF
-679 PCGRCGRDDGQVASC
+679 D
-694 PAGGH
+694 
-699 ARQPSESADHR
+699 
-710 RRRICGRYRHCCR
+710 
-723 YHRGHRRPRTGK
+723 
-735 TPLGAGSTGHAP
+735 AGSYT
-747 PALRQDARGRD
+747 RGLY
-758 RSVRMQ
+758 
-764 RPSHRIRSRRDE
+764 SRGVE
-776 GNIPHAL
+776 

>member
-35 MNARNFSAADLQ
+35 INARNFSAADLQ

-80 RMAAS
+80 RLAAS

-123 GVLEAAA
+123 GVMEAAA

-145 EIAHICKK
+145 EIAHICKR

-256 GGKLTQ
+256 GGKLTPS
-262 ADLQELE
+262 DLQELE

-279 GYFKGQ
+279 GYFRGQ
-285 TGSDMFGRRQES
+285 TGSDMFGRRQEG

-311 EQGETQ
+311 EQGEPQ

-322 FYAMIHR
+322 FYAMIRR
-329 GQPARLAVEDP
+329 GEPAQLAVEDP
-340 DGNLCRTYG
+340 DGNLCRTRG

-360 TAQDLEQQL
+360 TPQDLEQQL

-375 PYLCTSVR
+375 PYLCTAVR

-403 AIAELTAKRGRA
+403 VIAELTAKRGRA
-415 EKPHLNAYDEP
+415 APARLNAYDEP
-426 PRYDGISGEP
+426 PRYDGIAGEP
-436 QLTVA
+436 QLTIA
-441 VRTAD
+441 VRTAG

-466 LVEHPELRQR
+466 LAEHPDLRQR
-476 VGVETQL
+476 VSVETQL
-483 AAILPRVIWSGELVP
+483 AAILPRVIWSGELAPV
-498 IARQLRTVYDMGVR
+498 ARQLRTVYEMGVR

-577 EVLIYGR
+577 ELLIYGR
-584 LPLMLMENCVIKN
+584 LPLMLMENCVMKN
-597 RTGTCT
+597 RTGICA

-642 KKDAFRGMG
+642 KKDALRGMG

-662 ISPQAGT
+662 NPGEIDKVLMDYQG
-669 DEAYR
+669 R
-674 PAVYR
+674 AVF
-679 PCGRCGRDDGQVASC
+679 D
-694 PAGGH
+694 
-699 ARQPSESADHR
+699 
-710 RRRICGRYRHCCR
+710 
-723 YHRGHRRPRTGK
+723 
-735 TPLGAGSTGHAP
+735 AGSYT
-747 PALRQDARGRD
+747 RGLY
-758 RSVRMQ
+758 
-764 RPSHRIRSRRDE
+764 SRGVE
-776 GNIPHAL
+776 

>member
-80 RMAAS
+80 RLAAS

-123 GVLEAAA
+123 GVMEAAA

-212 KDNCLAGELDE
+212 KDNCLAAELDE

-256 GGKLTQ
+256 GGKLTPS
-262 ADLQELE
+262 DLQELE

-279 GYFKGQ
+279 GYFRGQ
-285 TGSDMFGRRQES
+285 TGSDMFGRRQEG

-311 EQGETQ
+311 EQGEPQ

-322 FYAMIHR
+322 FYAMIRR
-329 GQPARLAVEDP
+329 GEPAQLAVEDP
-340 DGNLCRTYG
+340 DGNLCRTRG

-360 TAQDLEQQL
+360 TPQDLEQQL

-375 PYLCTSVR
+375 PYLCTAVR

-403 AIAELTAKRGRA
+403 VIAELTAKRGRA
-415 EKPHLNAYDEP
+415 APAHLNAYDEP
-426 PRYDGISGEP
+426 PRYDGIAGEP
-436 QLTVA
+436 QLTIA
-441 VRTAD
+441 VRTAG

-466 LVEHPELRQR
+466 LAEHPDLPQR
-476 VGVETQL
+476 VSVETQL
-483 AAILPRVIWSGELVP
+483 AAILPRVIWSGELAPV
-498 IARQLRTVYDMGVR
+498 ARQLRMVYEMGVR

-577 EVLIYGR
+577 ELLIYGR
-584 LPLMLMENCVIKN
+584 LPLMLMENCVMKN
-597 RTGTCT
+597 RTGICA

-642 KKDAFRGMG
+642 KKDALRGMG

-662 ISPQAGT
+662 NPGEIDKVLMDYQG
-669 DEAYR
+669 R
-674 PAVYR
+674 AVF
-679 PCGRCGRDDGQVASC
+679 D
-694 PAGGH
+694 
-699 ARQPSESADHR
+699 
-710 RRRICGRYRHCCR
+710 
-723 YHRGHRRPRTGK
+723 
-735 TPLGAGSTGHAP
+735 AGSYT
-747 PALRQDARGRD
+747 RGLY
-758 RSVRMQ
+758 
-764 RPSHRIRSRRDE
+764 SRGVE
-776 GNIPHAL
+776 

>member
-80 RMAAS
+80 RLAAS
-85 CGVDAFIVQDLGM
+85 CGVDAFIVQDLGV

-123 GVLEAAA
+123 GVMEAVA

-256 GGKLTQ
+256 GGKLMPS
-262 ADLQELE
+262 DLQELE

-279 GYFKGQ
+279 GYFRGQ
-285 TGSDMFGRRQES
+285 TGSDMFGRRQEG

-311 EQGETQ
+311 EQGEPQ

-322 FYAMIHR
+322 FYAMIRR
-329 GQPARLAVEDP
+329 GEPAQLAVEDP
-340 DGNLCRTYG
+340 DGNLCRTRG

-360 TAQDLEQQL
+360 TPQDLEQQL

-375 PYLCTSVR
+375 PYLCTAVR

-403 AIAELTAKRGRA
+403 VIAELTAKRGRA
-415 EKPHLNAYDEP
+415 APARLNAYDEP
-426 PRYDGISGEP
+426 PRYDGIAGEP
-436 QLTVA
+436 QLTIA
-441 VRTAD
+441 VRTAG

-498 IARQLRTVYDMGVR
+498 IARQLRTVYEMGVR

-577 EVLIYGR
+577 ELLIYGR
-584 LPLMLMENCVIKN
+584 LPLMLMENCVMKN
-597 RTGTCT
+597 RTGICA

-642 KKDAFRGMG
+642 KKDALRGMG

-662 ISPQAGT
+662 NPGEIDKVLMDYQG
-669 DEAYR
+669 R
-674 PAVYR
+674 AVF
-679 PCGRCGRDDGQVASC
+679 D
-694 PAGGH
+694 
-699 ARQPSESADHR
+699 
-710 RRRICGRYRHCCR
+710 
-723 YHRGHRRPRTGK
+723 
-735 TPLGAGSTGHAP
+735 AGSYT
-747 PALRQDARGRD
+747 RGLY
-758 RSVRMQ
+758 
-764 RPSHRIRSRRDE
+764 SRGVE
-776 GNIPHAL
+776 

>member
-35 MNARNFSAADLQ
+35 INARNFSAADLQ

-80 RMAAS
+80 RLAAS
-85 CGVDAFIVQDLGM
+85 CGVDAFIVQDLGV

-123 GVLEAAA
+123 GVMEAAA

-145 EIAHICKK
+145 EIAHICKR

-256 GGKLTQ
+256 GGKLTPS
-262 ADLQELE
+262 DLQELE

-279 GYFKGQ
+279 GYFRGQ
-285 TGSDMFGRRQES
+285 TGSDMFGRRQEG

-311 EQGETQ
+311 EQGEPQ

-322 FYAMIHR
+322 FYAMIRR
-329 GQPARLAVEDP
+329 GEPAQLAVEDP
-340 DGNLCRTYG
+340 DGNLCRTRG

-360 TAQDLEQQL
+360 TPQDLEQQL

-375 PYLCTSVR
+375 PYLCTAVR

-403 AIAELTAKRGRA
+403 VIAELTAKRGRA
-415 EKPHLNAYDEP
+415 APARLNAYDEP
-426 PRYDGISGEP
+426 PRYDGIAGEP
-436 QLTVA
+436 QLTIA
-441 VRTAD
+441 VRTAG

-466 LVEHPELRQR
+466 LAEHPDLPQR
-476 VGVETQL
+476 VSVETQL
-483 AAILPRVIWSGELVP
+483 AAILPRVIWSGELAPV
-498 IARQLRTVYDMGVR
+498 ARQLRTAYEMGVR

-577 EVLIYGR
+577 ELLIYGR
-584 LPLMLMENCVIKN
+584 LPLMLMENCVMKN
-597 RTGTCT
+597 RTGICA

-642 KKDAFRGMG
+642 KKDALRGMG

-662 ISPQAGT
+662 NPGEIDKVLMDYQG
-669 DEAYR
+669 R
-674 PAVYR
+674 AVF
-679 PCGRCGRDDGQVASC
+679 D
-694 PAGGH
+694 
-699 ARQPSESADHR
+699 
-710 RRRICGRYRHCCR
+710 
-723 YHRGHRRPRTGK
+723 
-735 TPLGAGSTGHAP
+735 AGSYT
-747 PALRQDARGRD
+747 RGLY
-758 RSVRMQ
+758 
-764 RPSHRIRSRRDE
+764 SRGVE
-776 GNIPHAL
+776 

>member
-35 MNARNFSAADLQ
+35 INARNFSAADLQ

-80 RMAAS
+80 RLAAS
-85 CGVDAFIVQDLGM
+85 CGVDAFIVQDLGV

-123 GVLEAAA
+123 GVMEAAA

-256 GGKLTQ
+256 GGKLMPS
-262 ADLQELE
+262 DLQELE

-279 GYFKGQ
+279 GYFRGQ
-285 TGSDMFGRRQES
+285 TGSDMFGRRQEG

-311 EQGETQ
+311 EQGEPQ

-322 FYAMIHR
+322 FYAMIRR
-329 GQPARLAVEDP
+329 GEPAQLAVEDP
-340 DGNLCRTYG
+340 DGNLCRTRG

-360 TAQDLEQQL
+360 TPQDLEQQL

-375 PYLCTSVR
+375 PYLCTAVR

-403 AIAELTAKRGRA
+403 VIAELTAKRGRA
-415 EKPHLNAYDEP
+415 APARLNAYDEP
-426 PRYDGISGEP
+426 PRYDGIAGEP
-436 QLTVA
+436 QLTIA
-441 VRTAD
+441 VRTAG

-466 LVEHPELRQR
+466 LAEHPDLRQR
-476 VGVETQL
+476 VSVETQL
-483 AAILPRVIWSGELVP
+483 AAILPRVIWSGELAPV
-498 IARQLRTVYDMGVR
+498 ARQLRTVYEMGVR

-577 EVLIYGR
+577 ELLIYGR
-584 LPLMLMENCVIKN
+584 LPLMLMENCVMKN
-597 RTGTCT
+597 RTGICA

-642 KKDAFRGMG
+642 KKDALRGMG

-662 ISPQAGT
+662 NPGEIDKVLMDYQG
-669 DEAYR
+669 R
-674 PAVYR
+674 AVF
-679 PCGRCGRDDGQVASC
+679 D
-694 PAGGH
+694 
-699 ARQPSESADHR
+699 
-710 RRRICGRYRHCCR
+710 
-723 YHRGHRRPRTGK
+723 
-735 TPLGAGSTGHAP
+735 AGSYT
-747 PALRQDARGRD
+747 RGLY
-758 RSVRMQ
+758 
-764 RPSHRIRSRRDE
+764 SRGVE
-776 GNIPHAL
+776 